1 MTTAPDS
8 TASQIDLNGATV
20 NGDLNM
26 TDNVVLP
33 KDPSLTTHASRK
45 GYVDATA
52 TALAVAF
59 GA

>member
-8 TASQIDLNGATV
+8 TASQLNVDGATM
-20 NGDLNM
+20 NGDLTVTNNM
-26 TDNVVLP
+26 LLQS
-33 KDPSLTTHASRK
+33 DPTIGTHATNK

>member
-1 MTTAPDS
+1 M
-8 TASQIDLNGATV
+8 
-20 NGDLNM
+20 NGDLTVSNNLLLQ
-26 TDNVVLP
+26 TDP
-33 KDPSLTTHASRK
+33 TIGTHATNK